1 VAANYHEDP
10 GRLDRLRSGLEDAV
24 KTDSHVENLM
34 ALSQACFI
42 WGEVRARSREEK
54 LEAYDRGRQVGQ
66 RAVELAPGSVIAHFW
81 YATNTARWG
90 QINAVVRSLFL
101 LPTVR
106 EEIETILRL
115 DPGFAPGYALAGN
128 VDYVVPGALGGSLDR
143 AEAMFRRGLELDPR
157 FTAVRVGLARVLIK
171 RGRTADARR
180 ELNAVL
186 DEKRPTIP
194 SDWSVKDTRAAR
206 ALLESSPTDEKRSP
220 PDARAALALSLLP
233 AVPRLVRA
241 HGCGAAARVSMGSAG
256 KVYALHAP
264 EIRMPSAA
272 RDRDG
277 SAHPGRRDLTPG
289 SRGPRVP

>member
-1 VAANYHEDP
+1 MAFRRRLLGLAVAAGVLLAPGPSGQARAQSPLVAQLPIVAANYHEDP

-157 FTAVRVGLARVLIK
+157 FTAVRVGLARVLIT

-206 ALLESSPTDEKRSP
+206 ALLES
-220 PDARAALALSLLP
+220 LS
-233 AVPRLVRA
+233 
-241 HGCGAAARVSMGSAG
+241 
-256 KVYALHAP
+256 
-264 EIRMPSAA
+264 
-272 RDRDG
+272 DR
-277 SAHPGRRDLTPG
+277 
-289 SRGPRVP
+289 

>member
-1 VAANYHEDP
+1 MAFRRRLLGLAVAAGVLLAPGPSGQARAQSPLVAQLPIVAANYHEDP

-206 ALLESSPTDEKRSP
+206 ALLES
-220 PDARAALALSLLP
+220 LS
-233 AVPRLVRA
+233 
-241 HGCGAAARVSMGSAG
+241 
-256 KVYALHAP
+256 
-264 EIRMPSAA
+264 
-272 RDRDG
+272 DR
-277 SAHPGRRDLTPG
+277 
-289 SRGPRVP
+289 